1 MSWIVALV
9 IAASSLFVHKY
20 AAYVAPPNLYVPQ
33 VHEVYPHDPDSFT
46 QGLVWHEGTFYE
58 SAGLYTQSDVRQ
70 VDPETGEVL
79 RQRDLPNTFF
89 AEGLALVDDRLIQ
102 ITWQEYTAF
111 VYDRDTFEPV
121 GEFTYDTEGWG
132 LCYDGA
138 RLIMSDGTANLYF
151 RDPQTFELL
160 DTVEVR
166 VAGQPQVYLNELEC
180 VGDRVYANIWTT
192 DYILI
197 IDPSNGRAEGVIYAG
212 ELLTPQ
218 EAAGGADV
226 LNGIAYNP
234 ETERFYITGKKWP
247 KLFEVTFEAFQR

>member
-1 MSWIVALV
+1 MSWIAAV
-9 IAASSLFVHKY
+9 IFFASSFFAQRY
-20 AAYVAPPNLYVPQ
+20 TAYVAPPDLYVPQ
-33 VHEVYPHDPDSFT
+33 VHAVYVHDAGSFT
-46 QGLVWHEGTFYE
+46 QGLVWHAGTFYE
-58 SAGLYTQSDVRQ
+58 SAGLYGESDVRQ

-79 RQRDLPNTFF
+79 RERPVDAAFF

-102 ITWQEYTAF
+102 ITWQESTAF

-121 GEFTYDTEGWG
+121 GEFSYETEGWG

-138 RLIMSDGTANLYF
+138 QLVMSDGTANLYF
-151 RDPQTFELL
+151 RDPDSFALER
-160 DTVEVR
+160 TVEVR
-166 VAGQPQVYLNELEC
+166 VAGQPQIYLNELEC

-197 IDPSNGRAEGVIYAG
+197 INPANGRAEGVIYAG
-212 ELLTPQ
+212 KLLTPE

-234 ETERFYITGKKWP
+234 ETEHFYITGKKWP
-247 KLFEVTFEAFQR
+247 KLFEVTFEVFQP